1 VGFYVKELRELGCK
15 TRMDT
20 LKNHLE
26 TLTPASILA
35 SEGIRREQRICRTFS
50 AGAMSTEKGK
60 KL

>member
-1 VGFYVKELRELGCK
+1 
-15 TRMDT
+15 MQD
-20 LKNHLE
+20 KNGHAKK
-26 TLTPASILA
+26 PSASILA